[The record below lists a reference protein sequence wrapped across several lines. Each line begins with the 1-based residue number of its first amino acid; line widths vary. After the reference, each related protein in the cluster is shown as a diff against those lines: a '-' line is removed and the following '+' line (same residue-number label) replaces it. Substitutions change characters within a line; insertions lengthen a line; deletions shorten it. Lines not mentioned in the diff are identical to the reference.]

1 MKIYAHRGSSI
12 AHPELTMVAYKAA
25 LDDGADGF
33 ECDVRLTKDNQL
45 VLWHDADM
53 QRIAGNAARIADS
66 TFNEI
71 KSHYPQVITLDQLL
85 VFARDN
91 KKELAIET
99 KHPVPSASAVEKK
112 VMHLLGQEKTV
123 ADIHLM
129 SFSWLALEIIRKIEP
144 QQKTVALLHDTFSF
158 AMRRFTS
165 AQSIGPGITAFRQK
179 PHLNQDPRNLF
190 VWTVD
195 DADDMRFCADNGV
208 DVLITNTPSFARSV
222 LGYNY

>member
-1 MKIYAHRGSSI
+1 MKIYAHRGSSV
-12 AHPELTMVAYKAA
+12 AHPELTMAAYKAA
-25 LDDGADGF
+25 IDDGADGF

-53 QRIAGNAARIADS
+53 KRVAGNDAQIADS

-71 KSHYPQVITLDQLL
+71 KSHYPQAITLEELL
-85 VFARDN
+85 VLARDH

-99 KHPVPSASAVEKK
+99 KHPVPTGSAVEKK
-112 VMHLLGQEKTV
+112 VMQLLAQEKAV
-123 ADIHLM
+123 ADIHVM
-129 SFSWLALEIIRKIEP
+129 SFSWLALENVRKIDP
-144 QQKTVALLHDTFSF
+144 TQSTVALLHDTFSF

-165 AQSIGPGITAFRQK
+165 AQSIGPGISALRK
-179 PHLNQDPRNLF
+179 RPHLQDDLRNLF

-208 DVLITNTPSFARSV
+208 DVLITNTPSYARSV
-222 LGYNY
+222 LGYH